1 MLNNR
6 ADDGSVSSE
15 EMKTL
20 ARSLT
25 GHPPALTLQ
34 SAASAGMGCCG
45 LNPENTDDVE
55 ERKRQNKQNKEIE
68 KQVSPQTIWSPLSL
82 RSRKAKAHSHTCC
95 LVYMQIRLSTR
106 VVLVHSPLIPY
117 IREPGHCGQCPGRK
131 EKQEQRQISCNN
143 FPALFARPVYLDK

>member
-68 KQVSPQTIWSPLSL
+68 KQVSQS
-82 RSRKAKAHSHTCC
+82 
-95 LVYMQIRLSTR
+95 VG
-106 VVLVHSPLIPY
+106 VL
-117 IREPGHCGQCPGRK
+117 
-131 EKQEQRQISCNN
+131 
-143 FPALFARPVYLDK
+143 